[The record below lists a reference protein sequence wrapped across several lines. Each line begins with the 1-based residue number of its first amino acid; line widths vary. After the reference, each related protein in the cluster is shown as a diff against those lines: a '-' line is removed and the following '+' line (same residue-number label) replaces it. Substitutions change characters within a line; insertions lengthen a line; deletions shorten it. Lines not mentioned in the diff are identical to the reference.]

1 VKRLLA
7 DTGYASTDDIAALG
21 SRMENP
27 VTAYVTPPADKE
39 NIKPGNLLA
48 REKKRAKEPD
58 VIKDWRK
65 RMASEEGEAVMQRRG
80 RIERV
85 NAQAKNRGLGT
96 MLVRGL
102 AKVQC
107 VALWHALEIWPRPSG
122 CESTQRR
129 RRAPHRREVIPLL
142 LAVARRDS

>member
-1 VKRLLA
+1 MPRRTISQRSGRGWPIPSLP
-7 DTGYASTDDIAALG
+7 I
-21 SRMENP
+21 
-27 VTAYVTPPADKE
+27 VTPPTDKE
-39 NIKPGNLLA
+39 NVKPENLLA

-65 RMASEEGEAVMQRRG
+65 RMASQEGEVVMRRRG

-85 NAQAKNRGLGT
+85 NAQAKHRGLGT

-107 VALWHALEIWPRPSG
+107 VALWHALAHNLVTALRL
-122 CESTQRR
+122 
-129 RRAPHRREVIPLL
+129 RAD
-142 LAVARRDS
+142 AAAAAGAA